1 MSRSPPQVR
10 INESNRS
17 LDHIRDYGDDNEVSS
32 PIRRLDQDGQ
42 GGLQIYST
50 TINVDIDDDA
60 EEESQVVEERL
71 DIKTIGRILLRIESS
86 IRSIGNR
93 ITVLERSRLDDT
105 IQFHLPQRFEEATP
119 IPASVLRSVMF
130 SPSHASVITTA
141 VAPTSQPVPLVAS
154 SPTTIESRRVPV
166 AKYIKVTPSSL
177 DIANKYC
184 VSLGDKMF
192 D

>member
-141 VAPTSQPVPLVAS
+141 VTPTAQPLVAS

>member
-141 VAPTSQPVPLVAS
+141 VAPTAQPVPLVAS